1 MGGGGDAGEGREES
15 VREKGEENNCRV
27 VENAHI
33 I

>member
-1 MGGGGDAGEGREES
+1 MGGGEGREES